1 MSFLSF
7 TAPWL
12 LLGLVTLPVVWWLA
26 RAVPSAPRHQS
37 FPAIAI
43 LKSVTE
49 DEETPA
55 RTPWW
60 LAALRILAVGLLVV
74 GFAGPVQ
81 GPRAG
86 AADGR
91 PLLIVID
98 NGWPL
103 APRWRETIAEADA
116 ATRTAG
122 GPIRLLLTGER
133 TVRLSEPL
141 TPAQARAALI
151 DARPQPWM
159 PDAAAAAKAIADLA
173 PGQRVLWLSDG
184 LARTGDGALAAG
196 LARLGD
202 AVLRTP
208 GPGEGSLALLSAR
221 WTAQS
226 AIVTLA
232 IGPQAPDAVRIVLTT
247 EDGRV
252 FGETVARLPAGAARA
267 EATVRIEGPPPREPL
282 LVRIA
287 GADSAGGVLL
297 PDGATGRLR
306 VGVASDI
313 RETSP
318 LVSDRFYVERA
329 LADGADVVVAPP
341 GRLAQANVDALVMTD
356 RARLPAADERDI
368 GAWIEAGGVLIR
380 FAGPRLAERSAGD
393 RLLPAPLRDGAR
405 RLGGAVGWDRPAA
418 LAPPEPGGPLADLA
432 PPADALVRGHVML
445 DEARAGDAQVW
456 QRLADGAPI
465 VTAARRGRGYVVL
478 VHTGAGPDWSDLPF
492 TGWYVGLL
500 DRLAGLAAT
509 GQRSG
514 AVDPS
519 GGPLSPRRLIDGFGR
534 LSDAR
539 AAGAEG
545 IPVAAFA
552 TTRAGRA
559 HPPGIYANDWDARAL
574 NAGPGAASLRPAP
587 PPPAGLSRAVAP
599 VDAPLAFGGW
609 LIAAGLLLLALD
621 ALAALWTAG
630 RLGGRLL
637 RPATAA
643 LGLML
648 VAGATLGNVV
658 PAYAQAPTSI
668 ERTARD
674 VRIGYVVTGDA
685 ASDARARDGLR
696 GLVNIVLARTAV
708 AAGPPAPV
716 RLGIDELAV
725 YPLLYW
731 RISPR
736 APALTDAESRR
747 LSAFLATG
755 GMLFID
761 TGAIAGDPARLR
773 ATLGDLALPPLEPA
787 GADHV
792 LGKTFYLLRG
802 WPGQAGPARLFVETS
817 ASAAGNADGVSSVL
831 VGDGDWASAWAVD
844 ATNRPLAP
852 VTGGERQR
860 ELAYR
865 VGVNVVLYALTGNY
879 KTDQVHAGAVL
890 ERLGRR

>member
-1 MSFLSF
+1 VSFMSF

-12 LLGLVTLPVVWWLA
+12 LLGLIALPVVWWLA
-26 RAVPSAPRHQS
+26 RAVPTAPRRQS

-43 LKSVTE
+43 LKTVSE

-60 LAALRILAVGLLVV
+60 LAALRMLAVALLVI

-81 GPRAG
+81 GPQAG
-86 AADGR
+86 PTDTR

-103 APRWRETIAEADA
+103 APRWRDVIAEADG

-122 GPIRLLLTGER
+122 GPVRLLLTGER
-133 TVRLSEPL
+133 RVALSEPL

-151 DARPQPWM
+151 DARPQPWL
-159 PDAAAAAKAIADLA
+159 PDAVAATRAVADLPA
-173 PGQRVLWLSDG
+173 GQRILWMSDG
-184 LARTGDGALAAG
+184 LARPGAAQLASAI
-196 LARLGD
+196 ARLGD
-202 AVLRTP
+202 ATLRTP
-208 GPGEGSLALLSAR
+208 GPGEGPVALVSAR
-221 WTAQS
+221 RS
-226 AIVTLA
+226 ADAVVALMA
-232 IGPQAPDAVRIVLTT
+232 IGPQAPDAVRVRLTT
-247 EDGRV
+247 DDGRL
-252 FGETVARLPAGAARA
+252 FGETLARLPAGAARA
-267 EATVRIEGPPPREPL
+267 EASVRIEGPPPREPL
-282 LVRIA
+282 LVRLSGI
-287 GADSAGGVLL
+287 DSAGAVLL

-306 VGVASDI
+306 VGVASDA

-329 LADGADVVVAPP
+329 LNDGADVVVAPP

-356 RARLPAADERDI
+356 RGRLPAADERDI
-368 GAWIEAGGVLIR
+368 GAWVEAGGVLIR

-393 RLLPAPLRDGAR
+393 RLLPGALRDGAR
-405 RLGGAVGWDRPAA
+405 RLGGAVGWDRPVTLGA
-418 LAPPEPGGPLADLA
+418 PEPAGPLADLS
-432 PPADALVRGHVML
+432 PPVDAVVRAHVML
-445 DEARAGDAQVW
+445 DEARSGDVQVW
-456 QRLADGAPI
+456 QRLADGAPL
-465 VTAARRGRGYVVL
+465 VTAAQRGRGYLVL
-478 VHTGAGPDWSDLPF
+478 IHTGAGPDWSDLPF

-500 DRLAGLAAT
+500 DRLSALAAT
-509 GQRSG
+509 GLRTG
-514 AVDPS
+514 VADPS
-519 GGPLSPRRLIDGFGR
+519 GGPMAPKRLIDGFGR
-534 LSDAR
+534 LSEAEQTG
-539 AAGAEG
+539 AA

-552 TTRAGRA
+552 ATRAGRD
-559 HPPGIYANDWDARAL
+559 HPPGLYANDWDARAL
-574 NAGPGAASLRPAP
+574 NAGPGAGDLKAGP
-587 PPPAGLSRAVAP
+587 PPPAGIARALAP
-599 VDAPLAFGGW
+599 ADAPAAFGGW
-609 LIAAGLLLLALD
+609 LIVAGLLLLALD

-630 RLGGRLL
+630 RLGSGVM
-637 RPATAA
+637 RPAATA

-648 VAGATLGNVV
+648 LAGAALISPM
-658 PAYAQAPTSI
+658 PAHAQAPNAL

-716 RLGIDELAV
+716 RLATDELAV

-731 RISPR
+731 RIAPR
-736 APALTDAESRR
+736 GPALSEQEARR

-773 ATLGDLALPPLEPA
+773 AALGDLSLPPLQPA

-802 WPGQAGPARLFVETS
+802 WPGQAGPARLFVETA

>member
-12 LLGLVTLPVVWWLA
+12 LLGLAALPVVWWLA
-26 RAVPSAPRHQS
+26 RAVPSAPRRQS

-60 LAALRILAVGLLVV
+60 LAALRILAVGLLVI

-86 AADGR
+86 PADRR

-133 TVRLSEPL
+133 SVSLSEPL
-141 TPAQARAALI
+141 TPAQARAALM

-159 PDAAAAAKAIADLA
+159 PDAIAATKAAAGLA

-184 LARTGDGALAAG
+184 LARAGDADLAAALARVGDATVRTPAAGDG
-196 LARLGD
+196 
-202 AVLRTP
+202 P
-208 GPGEGSLALLSAR
+208 LALVAAR
-221 WTAQS
+221 RTGEAVV
-226 AIVTLA
+226 VTLA
-232 IGPQAPDAVRIVLTT
+232 IGPQAPDVARLQLAA

-252 FGETVARLPAGAARA
+252 FGETLARLPAGADRA

-287 GADSAGGVLL
+287 GMDSAGAVLL

-306 VGVASDI
+306 VGVASDT

-356 RARLPAADERDI
+356 HGRLPAADERDI

-393 RLLPAPLRDGAR
+393 RLLPGPLRDGAR

-418 LAPPEPGGPLADLA
+418 LGPPEPGGPLADLA
-432 PPADALVRGHVML
+432 PPPDAVVRAHVML

-465 VTAARRGRGYVVL
+465 VTAAQRGRGYVVL
-478 VHTGAGPDWSDLPF
+478 IHTGAGPDWSDLPF
-492 TGWYVGLL
+492 TGWYVGML

-509 GQRSG
+509 GLRTG
-514 AVDPS
+514 AADPS
-519 GGPLSPRRLIDGFGR
+519 GGPLAPRRRIDGFGR
-534 LSDAR
+534 LTEAGPSDSAIP
-539 AAGAEG
+539 AASF
-545 IPVAAFA
+545 AA
-552 TTRAGRA
+552 TRAGRA
-559 HPPGIYANDWDARAL
+559 HPPGLYANDWDARAL
-574 NAGPGAASLRPAP
+574 NAGPGAGPLRPAP
-587 PPPAGLSRAVAP
+587 PPPSGMSRAVAP
-599 VDAPLAFGGW
+599 IDAPLAFGGW

-630 RLGGRLL
+630 RLAGPWTRSA
-637 RPATAA
+637 ATA
-643 LGLML
+643 LGLFAFGGFAAM
-648 VAGATLGNVV
+648 TPM
-658 PAYAQAPTSI
+658 PAHAQAPTAI

-674 VRIGYVVTGDA
+674 VRIGFVVTGDP

-716 RLGIDELAV
+716 RLATDELAV

-736 APALTDAESRR
+736 GAALTEAESRR
-747 LSAFLATG
+747 LAAFLATG

-773 ATLGDLALPPLEPA
+773 AALGDLALPPLEPA
-787 GADHV
+787 GPGHV

-831 VGDGDWASAWAVD
+831 IGDGDWASAWAVD
-844 ATNRPLAP
+844 AANRPLAP